1 MLSRGLTISSKVDE
15 RPSLRSSSTVAFAHS
30 STVAMATSDQ
40 CALEED
46 NLGLDEVFELTKL
59 FSSHLVIHSS
69 DCSPWKTCRI
79 FAMLDFSCRRAET
92 GKLLAVTS
100 E

>member
-15 RPSLRSSSTVAFAHS
+15 RPSLRRSSTVAFVHS

-40 CALEED
+40 CALEEE

-59 FSSHLVIHSS
+59 FPSQLVIHTG
-69 DCSPWKTCRI
+69 DCSPWRTFRI
-79 FAMLDFSCRRAET
+79 FAML
-92 GKLLAVTS
+92 GILLS
-100 E
+100 KG